1 MKDTEAFKAL
11 PEEHRFLMTNYSIDY
26 LMELSRTMR
35 EALLGPIGDYYLE
48 SRRDI
53 LNDISLKL
61 YSQYLLPV
69 LQRIDIYVEMRN

>member
-1 MKDTEAFKAL
+1 
-11 PEEHRFLMTNYSIDY
+11 
-26 LMELSRTMR
+26 MELSRTMR